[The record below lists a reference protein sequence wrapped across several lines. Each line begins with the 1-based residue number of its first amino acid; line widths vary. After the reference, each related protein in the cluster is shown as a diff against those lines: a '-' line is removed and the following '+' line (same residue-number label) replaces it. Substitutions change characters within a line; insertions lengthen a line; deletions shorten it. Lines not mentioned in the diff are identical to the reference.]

1 MMRAEYGDFFRWMM
15 EMGSLR
21 KAALKTFIFL
31 AVIVNA
37 RGACACDIEQVV
49 SDIQYKALNRAGEL
63 AKQQLGLLNRF
74 RAIGDHA
81 KDPHK
86 ALNKQLSQDDLADFA
101 RTKQRYQAIEVQQ
114 MLESNFSRD
123 ANVIREFFYVAQ
135 ADYLGAPVPKEGDKN
150 YLPYAFLAVMAAAS
164 ESDEIKNDLVTEPVA
179 NGCNLESALH
189 SVELE
194 SMQRL
199 QKLPLA
205 QASQEITAMRARN
218 GGRKLHPENLNAA
231 DRTIFDKWQR
241 SAYVPAL
248 REKQF
253 ITNLESL
260 KLLARTSAMKFELG
274 KKDAIDSGGD
284 IDSVGTSISA
294 LKLDTRAKIGFN
306 MLDKIADK
314 YPSDWFKQHAA
325 IKPAVDAIKKE
336 DAARL
341 RAK

>member
-1 MMRAEYGDFFRWMM
+1 
-15 EMGSLR
+15 
-21 KAALKTFIFL
+21 
-31 AVIVNA
+31 
-37 RGACACDIEQVV
+37 
-49 SDIQYKALNRAGEL
+49 
-63 AKQQLGLLNRF
+63 
-74 RAIGDHA
+74 
-81 KDPHK
+81 
-86 ALNKQLSQDDLADFA
+86 
-101 RTKQRYQAIEVQQ
+101 
-114 MLESNFSRD
+114 
-123 ANVIREFFYVAQ
+123 
-135 ADYLGAPVPKEGDKN
+135 
-150 YLPYAFLAVMAAAS
+150 
-164 ESDEIKNDLVTEPVA
+164 
-179 NGCNLESALH
+179 
-189 SVELE
+189 
-194 SMQRL
+194 MQRL

-325 IKPAVDAIKKE
+325 IKPAVDAIKEE